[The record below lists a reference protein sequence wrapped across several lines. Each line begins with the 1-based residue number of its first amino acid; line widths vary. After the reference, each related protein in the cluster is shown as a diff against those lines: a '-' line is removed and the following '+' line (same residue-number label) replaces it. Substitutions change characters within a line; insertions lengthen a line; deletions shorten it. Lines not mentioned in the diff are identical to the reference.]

1 MTDLGETPH
10 DDARNGD
17 RHDANGT
24 EAEKPG
30 RRSYHHGHLR
40 EALIAATKDL
50 LAEKGPQGF
59 TLADAARIAGVSPAA
74 PYRHFT
80 DREALLREVAAVGF
94 KAFGEALGRAA
105 CSGDP
110 ASGFRAMG
118 DAYLRF
124 AREEPGYY
132 IAMFSARLPP
142 APDGVDV
149 GTVAFDRLI
158 EAIVAV
164 LAARKLQVPDL
175 RCLALQV
182 WSLSHGVATLA
193 AAGRLGED
201 QADAEE
207 ILASG
212 VRALLDGAGR

>member
-10 DDARNGD
+10 HGDAQG
-17 RHDANGT
+17 
-24 EAEKPG
+24 EAPRLG
-30 RRSYHHGHLR
+30 RRGYHHGHLR
-40 EALIAATKDL
+40 EALIEATKGL

-74 PYRHFT
+74 PYRHFA
-80 DREALLREVAAVGF
+80 DRDALLHEVAATGF
-94 KAFGEALGRAA
+94 RAFGETLARAA
-105 CSGDP
+105 RGSDP
-110 ASGFRAMG
+110 TSGFRAMG

-132 IAMFSARLPP
+132 IAMFSAKLPLEP
-142 APDGVDV
+142 KGVHA
-149 GTVAFDRLI
+149 GAEAFETLI
-158 EAIVAV
+158 EAIIGA
-164 LAARKLQVPDL
+164 LAARNREVRDL
-175 RCLALQV
+175 RGLALQV

-193 AAGRLGED
+193 AAGRLRED
-201 QADAEE
+201 CGDAEE

>member
-1 MTDLGETPH
+1 MTGLGETPH
-10 DDARNGD
+10 QEEAR
-17 RHDANGT
+17 A
-24 EAEKPG
+24 EAGKPG
-30 RRSYHHGHLR
+30 RRGYHHGHLR
-40 EALIAATKDL
+40 EALITATKGL

-80 DREALLREVAAVGF
+80 DRDALLREVAAAGF

-105 CSGDP
+105 RSGDP
-110 ASGFRAMG
+110 TSGFRAMG

-149 GTVAFDRLI
+149 GAVAFERLI

-164 LAARKLQVPDL
+164 LAARNLQVPDL
-175 RCLALQV
+175 RGLALQV

-193 AAGRLGED
+193 AAGRLSGEIG
-201 QADAEE
+201 DAEE